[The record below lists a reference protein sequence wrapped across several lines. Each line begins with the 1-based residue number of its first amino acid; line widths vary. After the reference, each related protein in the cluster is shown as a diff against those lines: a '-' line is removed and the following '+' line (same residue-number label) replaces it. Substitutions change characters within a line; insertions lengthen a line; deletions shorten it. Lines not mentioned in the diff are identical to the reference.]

1 LVNHMHYNVSVLW
14 FISCYC
20 CCCCEKRNKPRGISG
35 LLLPSHPPPFSLP
48 FVPISLTFSPSSP
61 FHPYLHSLSNSPS
74 LSFSPLPP
82 PGYERDLK
90 QVALLELEKS
100 KIRGE
105 TMHREYEAKRAS
117 PVLALNQLEVQCST
131 AVQCVCV
138 GWLCTSS
145 CLSCVLCSMPLVIPI
160 SRWTRLLLQP
170 ICLASTYPP
179 SFY

>member
-1 LVNHMHYNVSVLW
+1 MHYNVSVLW

-20 CCCCEKRNKPRGISG
+20 CCCCEKRNKPRGIAG

-61 FHPYLHSLSNSPS
+61 FHSYLHSLSNSPS
-74 LSFSPLPP
+74 LSFSLPLPP

-131 AVQCVCV
+131 TVQCVCV

-145 CLSCVLCSMPLVIPI
+145 CLSCVL
-160 SRWTRLLLQP
+160 
-170 ICLASTYPP
+170 
-179 SFY
+179 